1 MIKNGLLS
9 LFQDALSGFASIAAR
24 WTIDPPCIGAKSK
37 RSRPASSSS
46 VEVVVKSYQA
56 YRDRWAADL
65 GPKIPCQREV
75 FNRVSVS

>member
-46 VEVVVKSYQA
+46 VETMIRGYHACQDTGAV
-56 YRDRWAADL
+56 AADKEL
-65 GPKIPCQREV
+65 PCIPD
-75 FNRVSVS
+75 SVLLVE